1 MVNKNSSILNNDF
14 YIFILI
20 LLLIIMLFM
29 LSPKNKDSFN
39 LDISKIKLNIK
50 EPFEFEFTGDHFKF
64 DVDVDNDNLHLI
76 LSRYM
81 DNLPP
86 IKENDIIK
94 KFYID
99 PAHKTHKNNFHFHIK
114 NVEYLT
120 NKNYKLKIPV
130 IDAKKQA
137 DINKQHELLSK
148 KSYIKYKVIVV
159 GNTNENCILATD
171 LEFETNDSDA
181 EVDYNLKFTNIQE
194 EFKDFKDLI
203 KIFNE
208 GDVIELIPSDNKVTV
223 ELTNNNNK
231 FLINKIDEKTKTLKL
246 NSSETIATTD
256 ADGKDINILVDKEF
270 LIKKVD
276 LNDIVE
282 KYHNDQ
288 KTHYTEHLRI
298 KNEAINLGIMVDR
311 IKEQMNRNK

>member
-50 EPFEFEFTGDHFKF
+50 EPFEFSFTGDHFKF
-64 DVDVDNDNLHLI
+64 DGDVDNNNLHLI

-99 PAHKTHKNNFHFHIK
+99 PEDNATHKNNFHFHIK

-130 IDAKKQA
+130 IDAQKKA
-137 DINKQHELLSK
+137 DINTIHNELSTD
-148 KSYIKYKVIVV
+148 IKYKVIVV
-159 GNTNENCILATD
+159 GNTNENCILATG
-171 LEFETNDSDA
+171 LEFEKNNSED

-208 GDVIELIPSDNKVTV
+208 GDVIELIPSDNKETE
-223 ELTNNNNK
+223 ELNK
-231 FLINKIDEKTKTLKL
+231 KNQFLINKIDEESYTLKL
-246 NSSETIATTD
+246 NNSEIIATTD
-256 ADGKDINILVDKEF
+256 AGGKDINILVDKEF

-288 KTHYTEHLRI
+288 KTHYTDHLKI